1 MWEGEVAGFRAGD
14 SGGLYHM
21 GTIGYAWR
29 SAPSSASSVYGS
41 NLVFNSS
48 GVDPEN
54 SNYRAYGFPVRCV
67 PDNKSGFR

>member
-21 GTIGYAWR
+21 GTIGCAWS
-29 SAPSSASSVYGS
+29 SAPHSASSVAGS
-41 NLVFNSS
+41 NLAFYSS
-48 GVDPEN
+48 PIYPED
-54 SNYRAYGFPVRCV
+54 SFYRAYGFPVRCV